1 MGLDAANRAGQTKTS
16 LTPERDERE
25 DAQMARGSVASRDE
39 AYNYQDEQG
48 EGWAGR
54 LLLDA
59 LEVAII
65 TTLIFLVARVF
76 VQNYQVDGPS
86 MTPTLLNNE
95 YILVNKVDYDF
106 HTPQRGDVIVFKYP
120 KDTSRDFV
128 KRVIGIPGDTVTIT
142 ADGVVSVDGVTLQEP
157 YTNNLLNIYG
167 PEHVTLAAGQY
178 FVLGDNRGDS
188 SDSRDWGPVPQS
200 DIIGKAEFVYWPLP
214 DIHALHDWS
223 GNFSGVSSSGQ

>member
-1 MGLDAANRAGQTKTS
+1 MGLDVADPVSRMQAS
-16 LTPERDERE
+16 PTPERDERE

-65 TTLIFLVARVF
+65 TTLIFLIARVF

-95 YILVNKVDYDF
+95 YILVNKVDYDL

-120 KDTSRDFV
+120 RDTSRDFV
-128 KRVIGIPGDTVTIT
+128 KRVIGIPGDTVTVS
-142 ADGVVSVDGVTLQEP
+142 AEGVVTVDGVTLKEP
-157 YTNNLLNIYG
+157 YTNDLLNIYG
-167 PEHVTLAAGQY
+167 PEKVTLGAGQY

-200 DIIGKAEFVYWPLP
+200 DIIGKAEFVYWPLS
-214 DIHALHDWS
+214 DIHPLHDWS
-223 GNFSGVSSSGQ
+223 GNFAGISSAGH

>member
-1 MGLDAANRAGQTKTS
+1 MARSSVA
-16 LTPERDERE
+16 PRDET
-25 DAQMARGSVASRDE
+25 
-39 AYNYQDEQG
+39 YNYQDEQG

-65 TTLIFLVARVF
+65 TTLIFLLARVF

-86 MTPTLLNNE
+86 MTPTLLNTQ
-95 YILVNKVDYDF
+95 YILVNKADYYL
-106 HTPQRGDVIVFKYP
+106 HAPQRGDVIVFRYP

-128 KRVIGIPGDTVTIT
+128 KRVIGLPGDTVTIT
-142 ADGVVSVDGVTLQEP
+142 ANGVVSVDGVKLDEP
-157 YTNNLLNIYG
+157 YTNDLLNYYG
-167 PEHVTLAAGQY
+167 PEKWTLAPEQY

-188 SDSRDWGPVPQS
+188 SDSRDWGPVPKS

-214 DIHALHDWS
+214 SIHVLHDWS
-223 GNFSGVSSSGQ
+223 SAFSGIHP